1 LSDDLLTMS
10 MEIFTFV
17 GILVAAGI
25 FGRLAIKAKSIGS
38 FRFQLSVF
46 ILIWAVAEVLYVGQ
60 DLGLFNAA
68 GLDELGLAFHFAS
81 MAAFAVF
88 IGLRSFKFLK
98 VKPTPLPPPPVKPV
112 PFTGAMEK

>member
-1 LSDDLLTMS
+1 MAEDPLVFA
-10 MEIFTFV
+10 MEFFTFL

-25 FGRLAIKAKSIGS
+25 FGRMAVKAKSIGS

-46 ILIWAVAEVLYVGQ
+46 ILIWAVAEILYVGQ
-60 DLGLFNAA
+60 DLGWLNAPS
-68 GLDELGLAFHFAS
+68 LDTLGLGFHFAS

-88 IGLRSFKFLK
+88 VGTRSFKFLK

-112 PFTGAMEK
+112 PLTGALEK